1 MPLLRSM
8 NFRLETELIEALR
21 DVKDRD
27 GIPVTEQ
34 VRRAIIAWLRH
45 KGITVKASPKHAD
58 ARKGA

>member
-1 MPLLRSM
+1 M

-45 KGITVKASPKHAD
+45 KGITVKASPKHAG